1 MLAKDFLTVG
11 IFLAVGIG
19 FVTITLIAS
28 YFFRPYRPSKEK
40 QSTYECGEVPIGPAW
55 VQFRAG
61 YYIYALIFLIFDVE
75 AVFIFP
81 WAAKLLDFSK
91 DPALAILGLV
101 DMVIFIGVLAVGLA
115 YAWQKGV
122 LEWK

>member
-19 FVTITLIAS
+19 FVTLTLIAS
-28 YFFRPYRPSKEK
+28 YFFRPYRPSDEK
-40 QSTYECGEVPIGPAW
+40 YSTYECGEVPIGPAW

-91 DPALAILGLV
+91 NPALAILGLV
-101 DMVIFIGVLAVGLA
+101 DMVIFISVLAVGLA